1 MRILYHHWLSP
12 FARKV
17 RLVLG
22 EKRLDVTENLQ
33 ADWDRSDQFL
43 ALNPAGEVPV
53 LIEPN
58 GLVLCD
64 SQSICEYLEEAYPE
78 VPLLPRQVPERAET
92 RRLVA
97 WFDRKFQQ
105 EVTHPLV
112 SEKLMKRML
121 GGDPPDS
128 RWVRV
133 GRTNIHNHLAYITW
147 LTERRKWLAG
157 GAMTLADITAAA
169 HLSLIDYIGDVPWD
183 DHPFA
188 KDWYVRI
195 KSRPCFR
202 PLLREVIP
210 GVLPPKHY
218 ADLDF

>member
-22 EKRLDVTENLQ
+22 EKRLDVTETLQ

-64 SQSICEYLEEAYPE
+64 SQTICEYLEETYAE
-78 VPLLPRQVPERAET
+78 VPLLPRSAPERAET

-133 GRTNIHNHLAYITW
+133 GRTNIHTHLAYITW

-157 GAMTLADITAAA
+157 GGMTLADITAAA

-202 PLLREVIP
+202 PLLKEVIP